1 MVKMTN
7 QSTLQ
12 GNLYGTKI
20 LVKTAILGVVAFTI
34 MLCEFQIPIF
44 ALFLKMDLSD
54 IPVLLAGFSM
64 GPVAAVMV
72 AAIKNLIHAFITRTA
87 FIGEVANF
95 ATGALI
101 AVPASL
107 VYEHNRTKKGAIIG
121 MILGTITMAIGMSFF
136 NYYIAVPLYQKILN
150 IPLNAIVS
158 AGTKVTPHIVDLRT
172 LTVYSI
178 LPFNI
183 LKGIFVTLATSLIYK
198 KLSPWLH
205 K

>member
-1 MVKMTN
+1 MKTTN
-7 QSTLQ
+7 QRTLH
-12 GNLYGTKI
+12 GNVYGTNI
-20 LVKTAILGVVAFTI
+20 MVKTAILGVVSFVI

-64 GPVAAVMV
+64 GPLAAIMV
-72 AAIKNLIHAFITRTA
+72 ATVKNLLHAFITRTA
-87 FIGEVANF
+87 FIGEIANF
-95 ATGALI
+95 LTGAFI

-107 VYEHNRTKKGAIIG
+107 IYEHDRTKKGAVIG
-121 MILGTITMAIGMSFF
+121 MISGTITMAIGMSFF

-150 IPLNAIVS
+150 IPLEAIVS

-198 KLSPWLH
+198 RLSPWLH
-205 K
+205 R